1 MTDGQNTRDQITSDR
16 RSKRAWSKCV
26 LCIPYIRSGSPNL
39 CWLHTRD
46 ACVITTWRLGLWAPP
61 VVRNYFHIQ
70 HDWKNWHISYIFKIF
85 FLMSTSFST
94 IRSSNCWILKSFRL
108 RAVLHSGHAAD
119 GRVKR
124 VSTQLSHL
132 AEQNVGQNYLSGNYD
147 NGNKQKKHMKHAS
160 ERDYQTFWDLYT
172 FNQSLF
178 SS

>member
-16 RSKRAWSKCV
+16 RSKRAWSMCV
-26 LCIPYIRSGSPNL
+26 LCIPYILSGSPIL
-39 CWLHTRD
+39 RWLYTCD

-61 VVRNYFHIQ
+61 VARNYFHIN
-70 HDWKNWHISYIFKIF
+70 DWKNWHISYIFKIF

-132 AEQNVGQNYLSGNYD
+132 SEQNRGQNYYYHYD
-147 NGNKQKKHMKHAS
+147 NGNKQKKHMKKDAS
-160 ERDYQTFWDLYT
+160 ERNYQIFWDFYT
-172 FNQSLF
+172 FN
-178 SS
+178 